1 MYARMMAARRQSAPV
16 KIDSTDNVTLF
27 ISILEVE
34 MCMFT
39 ANSDNRS
46 IKLTPLHDQSA

>member
-1 MYARMMAARRQSAPV
+1 MYARIMAARRQSAPV
-16 KIDSTDNVTLF
+16 KIDSTDNLIFF
-27 ISILEVE
+27 ISIVETE

-46 IKLTPLHDQSA
+46 INLTPLHDQSA